1 VTLVTDSLTAVRQPA
16 QCAGSSVMPNDNR
29 DMLDVLKAELE
40 FLEKGG
46 YRHTARA
53 AWRPHFMFQ
62 DSPTCLNFDPAQPQ
76 RPCSDC
82 VLMQLVPEDL
92 RSKKIPCR
100 YIPLS
105 ECGETVDSFYRTGTQ
120 EELEVVVAQW
130 LRTTIARLEREKAER
145 LRGSEQPA
153 VHVRARFTTGR

>member
-1 VTLVTDSLTAVRQPA
+1 MTD
-16 QCAGSSVMPNDNR
+16 DKR
-29 DMLDVLKAELE
+29 DLLEVLKAELD

-62 DSPTCLNFDPAQPQ
+62 DSPTCLNFDPTQQP

-82 VLMQLVPEDL
+82 ILMQLVPEDL

-105 ECGETVDSFYRTGTQ
+105 ERGETVDSFYRTGTQ
-120 EELEVVVAQW
+120 EELEAAVAQW
-130 LRTTIARLEREKAER
+130 LKTTIARLEREKVEG
-145 LRGSEQPA
+145 LRACGHPE

>member
-1 VTLVTDSLTAVRQPA
+1 MT
-16 QCAGSSVMPNDNR
+16 NDKR
-29 DMLDVLKAELE
+29 DLLDVLKAELE

-53 AWRPHFMFQ
+53 PWRPQFIFQ
-62 DSPTCLNFDPAQPQ
+62 DSPTCLNFDPTQQP

-82 VLMQLVPEDL
+82 LLMQLVPEDL

-105 ECGETVDSFYRTGTQ
+105 EHGETIDSFYRTGTQ
-120 EELEVVVAQW
+120 EELEAAVAQW
-130 LRTTIARLEREKAER
+130 LKTTISRLEQVKSEG
-145 LRGSEQPA
+145 LRSSEHPE
-153 VHVRARFTTGR
+153 VHVRARFVAGG